1 MLHVTSI
8 ALGEVRLAVVNSK
21 PMSEGDSLNLKTPAG
36 VVTLRVTGIADGVV
50 HFQYGGQAIDVKLLL
65 PQMQKRPH

>member
-21 PMSEGDSLNLKTPAG
+21 PMSEGDSLYLKTRAG
-36 VVTLRVTGIADGVV
+36 VVTLRVTGIEDGVV
-50 HFQYGGQAIDVKLLL
+50 HFQYRGQTIDAKLLL
-65 PQMQKRPH
+65 PQIQKRPH

>member
-8 ALGEVRLAVVNSK
+8 ALGEVHLAVVNSK
-21 PMSEGDSLNLKTPAG
+21 PTSEGDSLYLKTPAG
-36 VVTLRVTGIADGVV
+36 VVTLCLTGIADGVV
-50 HFQYGGQAIDVKLLL
+50 HCQYGGQTIDAKLLL